1 MKAITYLDENLYR
14 KKKKALARYFRR
26 NYKYLSMKVIPKLG
40 KENKKDGI
48 YEIYLP
54 TEELFEKVYGK
65 IYLHFSVK
73 NDVAII
79 EDILPN
85 DILISCY
92 EKNLPTYKG
101 IPYETERDL
110 KKIKIVEKM
119 IWLEKKEKN
128 GK

>member
-1 MKAITYLDENLYR
+1 MKAIIYLDENLYR

-26 NYKYLSMKVIPKLG
+26 TYKYLSMKVIPTLG
-40 KENKKDGI
+40 KEGKKDGI

-92 EKNLPTYKG
+92 EKDLPTYKG
-101 IPYETERDL
+101 IPYETIKDL
-110 KKIKIVEKM
+110 KKIKIVERL
-119 IWLEKKEKN
+119 IN
-128 GK
+128 GN

>member
-26 NYKYLSMKVIPKLG
+26 SYKYLSMKVIPTLG
-40 KENKKDGI
+40 KEGKKDGI

-79 EDILPN
+79 EDILPD

-92 EKNLPTYKG
+92 EKDLPTYKG
-101 IPYETERDL
+101 IPYETIKDL
-110 KKIKIVEKM
+110 KKIKIAER
-119 IWLEKKEKN
+119 IIN
-128 GK
+128 GN

>member
-26 NYKYLSMKVIPKLG
+26 NYKYLSMKVIPTLG
-40 KENKKDGI
+40 KEKKKDGI

-92 EKNLPTYKG
+92 EKDLPTYKG
-101 IPYETERDL
+101 IPYENENDL

-119 IWLEKKEKN
+119 I
-128 GK
+128 

>member
-1 MKAITYLDENLYR
+1 MRAITYLDENLYR
-14 KKKKALARYFRR
+14 KKKKALKRYFRK
-26 NYKYLSMKVIPKLG
+26 NYKYLEMKVIPKLG
-40 KENKKDGI
+40 KEEKKDGI
-48 YEIYLP
+48 YELNLP
-54 TEELFEKVYGK
+54 TDELFEKVYGK

-92 EKNLPTYKG
+92 EKDLPTYKG
-101 IPYETERDL
+101 IPYENKNDL

-119 IWLEKKEKN
+119 I
-128 GK
+128 

>member
-1 MKAITYLDENLYR
+1 MKEIIYLDENLYR

-26 NYKYLSMKVIPKLG
+26 NYKYLSMKVIPTLG
-40 KENKKDGI
+40 KEGKKDGV

-92 EKNLPTYKG
+92 EKDLPTYKG
-101 IPYETERDL
+101 IPYETIKDL
-110 KKIKIVEKM
+110 KKIKIVERL
-119 IWLEKKEKN
+119 IN
-128 GK
+128 GN

>member
-1 MKAITYLDENLYR
+1 MKEIIYLDENLYR

-26 NYKYLSMKVIPKLG
+26 NYKYLSMKVIPTLG
-40 KENKKDGI
+40 KEGKKDGI

-92 EKNLPTYKG
+92 EKDLPTYKG
-101 IPYETERDL
+101 IPYETIKDL
-110 KKIKIVEKM
+110 KKIKIAERL
-119 IWLEKKEKN
+119 IN
-128 GK
+128 GN

>member
-1 MKAITYLDENLYR
+1 MKAIIYLDENLYR

-26 NYKYLSMKVIPKLG
+26 NYKYLSMKVIPTLE
-40 KENKKDGI
+40 KEGKKDGV

-92 EKNLPTYKG
+92 EKDLPTYKG
-101 IPYETERDL
+101 IPYETIKDL
-110 KKIKIVEKM
+110 KKIKIAERL
-119 IWLEKKEKN
+119 IN
-128 GK
+128 GN

>member
-26 NYKYLSMKVIPKLG
+26 SYKYLSMKVIPTLG
-40 KENKKDGI
+40 KEGKKDGI

-79 EDILPN
+79 EDILPD

-92 EKNLPTYKG
+92 EKDLPTYKG
-101 IPYETERDL
+101 IPYETIKDL
-110 KKIKIVEKM
+110 KKIKIVERL
-119 IWLEKKEKN
+119 IN
-128 GK
+128 GN

>member
-26 NYKYLSMKVIPKLG
+26 NYKYLSMKVIPALG
-40 KENKKDGI
+40 KEGKKDGI

-92 EKNLPTYKG
+92 EKDLPTYKG
-101 IPYETERDL
+101 IPYETIKDL
-110 KKIKIVEKM
+110 KKIKIVERL
-119 IWLEKKEKN
+119 IN
-128 GK
+128 GN